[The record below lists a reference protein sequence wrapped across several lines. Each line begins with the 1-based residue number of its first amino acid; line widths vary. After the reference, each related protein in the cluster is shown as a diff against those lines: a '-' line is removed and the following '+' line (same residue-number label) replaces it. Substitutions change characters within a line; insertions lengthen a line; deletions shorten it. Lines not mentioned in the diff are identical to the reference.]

1 MLFASVPDAVKIT
14 SLGRQLTCFAITS
27 LASSTDFLVER
38 PCVCKLEGLPS
49 TCICEEIALKAAGDI
64 GVVAAWST

>member
-1 MLFASVPDAVKIT
+1 MLLASVPDAVKIT
-14 SLGRQLTCFAITS
+14 SLGKQLTWRAITS